1 MSKTDEPG
9 GTPEGGLSRPQVL
22 KLVIDLGPL
31 AVFLVAWLA
40 FGIKWATGAIMI
52 ASVLAMIASSR
63 LLGRISPA
71 LIFTTVLVVGFGSL
85 TLLLD
90 DPRFIQIKPTVV
102 YVIFAAGL
110 WIGQLMGRPVLQL
123 MLGEALTLSE
133 EGWRIL
139 SMRWAGFFA
148 AMAVLNELVRQ
159 FCSEGVWVAFKVG
172 GFPLLTVLFLLT
184 QSSVVQRHQP
194 PDKTDA

>member
-1 MSKTDEPG
+1 MSNDSEPG
-9 GTPEGGLSRPQVL
+9 DKAGPEFSRLQMM
-22 KLVIDLGPL
+22 KLAIDLGPL

-40 FGIKWATGAIMI
+40 FGIKVATGAIMV
-52 ASVLAMIASSR
+52 ASVTAMIASSR

-71 LIFTTVLVVGFGSL
+71 LILTTVLVVGFGGL

-102 YVIFAAGL
+102 YMIFAAGL
-110 WIGQLMGRPVLQL
+110 WIGQLTGRPVLQL
-123 MLGEALTLSE
+123 MLGEAMSLSR

-139 SMRWAGFFA
+139 SIRWAGFFA

-159 FCSEGVWVAFKVG
+159 FCSEGVWVADAG
-172 GFPLLTVLFLLT
+172 SRGAQPSPPPIPA
-184 QSSVVQRHQP
+184 QSRCRWLP
-194 PDKTDA
+194 